1 MAKWKVGITGGIG
14 SGKTYCARIFAQLG
28 IPVYFADERAQ
39 LLMRSDPEVK
49 SQLIGLLGEGVYDDL
64 GQLQKEFLR
73 QQVFENPV
81 KREAINGIV
90 HPVVGRD
97 YEKWHQEQQAPYS
110 LKEAAL
116 LVEAGS
122 YRSLDYLIMVR
133 TPLVTRIQ
141 RTMARDGI
149 DSRTMETRLAS
160 QWTDTEK
167 ERVSHLFIDNSGCF
181 AVLSQILEIHK
192 KLIT

>member
-14 SGKTYCARIFAQLG
+14 SGKTYCARIFARLG

-39 LLMRSDPEVK
+39 TLMRSDPEVK
-49 SQLIGLLGEGVYDDL
+49 SRLINLLGPAVYDEQ
-64 GQLQKEFLR
+64 GHLQKEFLR
-73 QQVFENPV
+73 KQVFENQV
-81 KREAINGIV
+81 MREAINGIV
-90 HPVVGRD
+90 HPAVGRD
-97 YEKWHQEQQAPYS
+97 YEKWHQDQQAPYT

-133 TPLVTRIQ
+133 TPLVVRIQ

-149 DSRTMETRLAS
+149 DARAMEKRLDS
-160 QWTDTEK
+160 QWSDAEK
-167 ERVSHLFIDNSGCF
+167 EKVSHLFIDNSGCF
-181 AVLSQILEIHK
+181 AVLPQVLGIHK
-192 KLIT
+192 KLIK